1 MKFDLN
7 EIAALLHIHEK
18 ATGHPKLKP
27 IADAAMKHLETMAEE
42 TAKPEPIKIDE
53 AETGDREP
61 ETEPAEDDAKQPG
74 ATIERKL

>member
-7 EIAALLHIHEK
+7 EISALLHIHEK
-18 ATGHPKLKP
+18 AGGHPKLKP

-42 TAKPEPIKIDE
+42 TSKPVESEPSKE
-53 AETGDREP
+53 VEQ
-61 ETEPAEDDAKQPG
+61 EDDGKENPA